1 MPFTLYHFGPSGLIG
16 LGLRKYIDVPVFLL
30 ANIIVDLEVLA
41 VNLFGL
47 GWPAHRYVHTLLIG
61 AAAGAVWGLAAYS
74 LRNIFKK
81 IMQIL
86 HIPYKTSLRKMVISG
101 ILGVWLHV
109 AIDAFYH
116 WDVQIFWPS
125 KIRPLYE
132 LLSKGQVIAVC
143 IAFFVAAII
152 LYAIT
157 SVSYIKQNKTQKA
170 SQESN

>member
-1 MPFTLYHFGPSGLIG
+1 MPFTPYHFGPSAF
-16 LGLRKYIDVPVFLL
+16 LGLSLKRWFDVPVFIF
-30 ANIIVDLEVLA
+30 ANVIVDIEVLA
-41 VNLFGL
+41 VNLLGL
-47 GWPAHRYVHTLLIG
+47 GWSVHRYVHTLLIG
-61 AAAGAVWGLAAYS
+61 AAAGAVWGLAAYL

-86 HIPYKTSLRKMVISG
+86 HIPYETSLWKMVVSG

-109 AIDAFYH
+109 VTDAVYH

-143 IAFFVAAII
+143 IAFFIAAVI
-152 LYAIT
+152 LYVIT
-157 SVSYIKQNKTQKA
+157 FVSYTKQDKTKKA
-170 SQESN
+170 PKKSN